1 MKMEVLKMKNEEL
14 SLNEIITYAKQKT
27 AVILSSLILSVIGI
41 IVGGIFLLL
50 EGLKITDSK
59 IGFYAILLFLISM
72 ATSIVLISHYE
83 KMRSKLINKMDTKSF
98 SVFFDYFTKMKGKKK
113 DFVYYEIKDIF
124 MYGLW
129 QLKDKNPYLKEIS
142 EQEEYIFDYD
152 SIKTKINKEEFLASS
167 MFRCLTFRKNNV
179 LYRNQIIFL
188 NQEKFIEIIQAYE
201 KILLDKDNHLS
212 EYIRKCYIIEKKYSR
227 DKENAI
233 KNYEGLAKN
242 IGIRERFVN
251 FSSNQR
257 SVRDLKKIFA
267 FIAIVALVL
276 QNVNADLN
284 RIATIVF
291 NVITIVLL
299 LVDVSQRDDEDILH

>member
-1 MKMEVLKMKNEEL
+1 
-14 SLNEIITYAKQKT
+14 
-27 AVILSSLILSVIGI
+27 
-41 IVGGIFLLL
+41 
-50 EGLKITDSK
+50 
-59 IGFYAILLFLISM
+59 M

-113 DFVYYEIKDIF
+113 NFVYYEIKDIF

-142 EQEEYIFDYD
+142 EQEECIFDYD

-201 KILLDKDNHLS
+201 KFFWIRITICLSILESATLL
-212 EYIRKCYIIEKKYSR
+212 KKYSR

-233 KNYEGLAKN
+233 KNYEGLAK
-242 IGIRERFVN
+242 
-251 FSSNQR
+251 
-257 SVRDLKKIFA
+257 
-267 FIAIVALVL
+267 
-276 QNVNADLN
+276 
-284 RIATIVF
+284 
-291 NVITIVLL
+291 
-299 LVDVSQRDDEDILH
+299 ILE

>member
-1 MKMEVLKMKNEEL
+1 MK
-14 SLNEIITYAKQKT
+14 
-27 AVILSSLILSVIGI
+27 
-41 IVGGIFLLL
+41 
-50 EGLKITDSK
+50 
-59 IGFYAILLFLISM
+59 
-72 ATSIVLISHYE
+72 
-83 KMRSKLINKMDTKSF
+83 
-98 SVFFDYFTKMKGKKK
+98 
-113 DFVYYEIKDIF
+113 
-124 MYGLW
+124 
-129 QLKDKNPYLKEIS
+129 
-142 EQEEYIFDYD
+142 
-152 SIKTKINKEEFLASS
+152 
-167 MFRCLTFRKNNV
+167 
-179 LYRNQIIFL
+179 
-188 NQEKFIEIIQAYE
+188 
-201 KILLDKDNHLS
+201 
-212 EYIRKCYIIEKKYSR
+212 KKYSR

>member
-1 MKMEVLKMKNEEL
+1 MNNEEL

-27 AVILSSLILSVIGI
+27 MVILSSLILSVIGI
-41 IVGGIFLLL
+41 IVGGIFLFL
-50 EGLKITDSK
+50 EGLKITDTK
-59 IGFYAILLFLISM
+59 IGFYATLLFLISM
-72 ATSIVLISHYE
+72 AASIVLISHYE
-83 KMRSKLINKMDTKSF
+83 KVRSKLINKVDTKSF
-98 SVFFDYFTKMKGKKK
+98 FLFFDYFTKMEDKKK
-113 DFVYYEIKDIF
+113 DFTYYEMKDIF

-142 EQEEYIFDYD
+142 EQEEYIFDYA
-152 SIKTKINKEEFLASS
+152 SLKNKISRKEFLASS

-188 NQEKFIEIIQAYE
+188 NQKKFIEIIQAYE
-201 KILLDKDNHLS
+201 KILLDKNNHLS
-212 EYIRKCYIIEKKYSR
+212 EYITKCHTIEKKYSR

-233 KNYEGLAKN
+233 KTYEGLAKD

-257 SVRDLKKIFA
+257 SVKNLKKIFA
-267 FIAIVALVL
+267 FIAIIGLLL
-276 QNVNADLN
+276 QNVNDDLN
-284 RIATIVF
+284 RITTMVF

-299 LVDVSQRDDEDILH
+299 LVDAAQRNDEDILH